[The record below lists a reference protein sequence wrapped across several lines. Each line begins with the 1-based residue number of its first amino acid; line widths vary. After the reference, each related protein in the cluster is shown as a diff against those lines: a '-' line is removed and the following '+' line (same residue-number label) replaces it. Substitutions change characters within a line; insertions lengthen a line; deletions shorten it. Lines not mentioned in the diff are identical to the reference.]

1 MLIFDYIYIYILYLT
16 LSLSQY
22 IYMYIVK
29 VISLTQAVNT
39 QKMISSCVTYLCFL
53 SVNAHS
59 VLTSNRQQKK
69 KSGKIKITRGSSGEF
84 MQNRLIPSGKM
95 AAVFL

>member
-1 MLIFDYIYIYILYLT
+1 
-16 LSLSQY
+16 
-22 IYMYIVK
+22 MYIVK

-59 VLTSNRQQKK
+59 VLTSKKSKK
-69 KSGKIKITRGSSGEF
+69 KWENKNHERI
-84 MQNRLIPSGKM
+84 LW
-95 AAVFL
+95 